1 LSLKQYQAEDAHNP
15 FMMTTFESRELYGG
29 AITASLPS
37 TYIDAS
43 DIRQIPDHQEVFLSN
58 KTLSS
63 LIFEIN
69 EYVKQPDP
77 AALYF
82 HFTDVIA
89 PPDRLAENL
98 DAPTK
103 LTFANEKLKDFS
115 AYLVHGSIVTPEVD
129 RKAPSNLPVEWQQT
143 PETKDVLT
151 TCYQIVIRMEKHGT
165 DFCVRMNIP
174 QKELFEQSDKEE
186 EDNIAKEIIGK
197 IVETLDVKDFGLF
210 GTE

>member
-1 LSLKQYQAEDAHNP
+1 MA
-15 FMMTTFESRELYGG
+15 TFETRELYGG
-29 AITASLPS
+29 AITASIPS

-58 KTLSS
+58 ATLSS

-69 EYVKQPDP
+69 EFVKQPDP

-103 LTFANEKLKDFS
+103 VSLASETFKTFP
-115 AYLVHGSIVTPEVD
+115 AYLVQGSIVTPEID

-143 PETKDVLT
+143 PETKNVLT
-151 TCYQIVIRMEKHGT
+151 TCYQVVIRMEKYGT
-165 DFCVRMNIP
+165 DFCVRMNVP
-174 QKELFEQSDKEE
+174 QKELFEDSDKEAE
-186 EDNIAKEIIGK
+186 GALAKEIIGK

-210 GTE
+210 GTD